1 MKFPK
6 YLMSK
11 TFTAR
16 GLLLLA
22 GLFLM
27 VAIVPAQKVPSANPA
42 GSFPKASAAASS
54 WAALYCRE
62 RICWCSMSVSRRSI
76 PNRSILLIVR
86 CAGVR
91 RGRGRPISELPISPE
106 IASQGSEAIR
116 RYQQQQKA
124 RQGR

>member
-16 GLLLLA
+16 GFLMLA

-42 GSFPKASAAASS
+42 GSFPKASAAACS
-54 WAALYCRE
+54 WAERCYPG
-62 RICWCSMSVSRRSI
+62 RICWCSMNASRRSI
-76 PNRSILLIVR
+76 PSRSIWLTGR
-86 CAGVR
+86 SGAGR
-91 RGRGRPISELPISPE
+91 RRS
-106 IASQGSEAIR
+106 
-116 RYQQQQKA
+116 
-124 RQGR
+124 